1 MRRILVT
8 AALPYSNGAIH
19 LGHLLE
25 HIQTDIWVRFQQLR
39 GAECY
44 FICAEDTH
52 GTATMI
58 GAQEAGVTPEQW
70 VEELRQKHIA
80 DFDAFGISHDNY
92 YTTHSPENEHF
103 AREIYTKLK
112 TNGAIFTESV
122 EQLYDP
128 VKKMFLADRYVR
140 GTCPRCNAED
150 QPGDNCDSCGAT
162 YAATELKNPRS
173 TLTNSPPI
181 LQASTHYFFDLPK
194 FEDFLRVWTKS
205 GAIRLE
211 IANKLKEWLD
221 GGMKAW
227 DISRDAP
234 YFGFRIP
241 ETEDK
246 YFYVWMDA
254 PMGYMASFQN
264 WCARSDVSFDDFW
277 NPHSSAEVHHFIGKD
292 IVNFHA
298 LFWPAVLHCA
308 GYRTPTTV
316 RVHGH
321 ITVNGEKMSK
331 SRGTFINAA
340 TFRKVLDPETLRYYY
355 AARLN
360 ASMSDIDISFDDF
373 VSRVNSDLVGKLV
386 NIPSRCANFLNKQFD
401 SRLGSDLVQPEL
413 FEEFAAKQ
421 QVIEELYEE
430 GEIGKVVRE
439 VMSLADRANQY
450 IANNPPWELAKTA
463 GREQEVQTVCTLAI
477 NLFRTLCV
485 YLKPIVPSL
494 VARSESY
501 LNAGELNWSDVSRPL
516 FSHQLNPFKRL
527 MSRIDPKQI
536 EKIVNASKDDVRP
549 APTTTDRETAE
560 LKTIEL
566 AEFQKIDLRVAEVI
580 NASIVKGADK
590 LLRLDLKI
598 GDESRTVFAGIR
610 SAYEPADL
618 IGRHVVVVANLKPRK
633 MRFGTSE
640 GMVLAA
646 GPGGKD
652 IFLLAPDSGA
662 VAGMEV
668 N

>member
-8 AALPYSNGAIH
+8 AALPYSNGSIH

-25 HIQTDIWVRFQQLR
+25 HIQTDIWVRFQKLR
-39 GAECY
+39 GNECY

-58 GAQEAGVTPEQW
+58 RAQEAGVTPEQW
-70 VEELRQKHIA
+70 VERLRREHIE
-80 DFDAFGISHDNY
+80 DFEAFAISHDNY

-103 AREIYTKLK
+103 ARAIYSKLND
-112 TNGAIFTESV
+112 NGAIYTADI

-140 GTCPRCNAED
+140 GTCPRCGAED

-162 YAATELKNPRS
+162 YAATELKEPRS
-173 TLTNSPPI
+173 AHTNTPPV
-181 LQASTHYFFDLPK
+181 LKSSTHYFFNLPM
-194 FEDFLRVWTKS
+194 FEDFLCIWTES
-205 GAIRLE
+205 GTVRPE
-211 IANKLKEWLD
+211 ISNKLKEWLD

-246 YFYVWMDA
+246 YFYVWLDA

-264 WCARSDVSFDDFW
+264 WCDQTGISFDDFW
-277 NPHSSAEVHHFIGKD
+277 NKESTAEVHHFIGKD

-331 SRGTFINAA
+331 SRGTFINAS
-340 TFRKVLDPETLRYYY
+340 TFREILDPDTLRYYY
-355 AARLN
+355 GARLN

-373 VSRVNSDLVGKLV
+373 VSRVNSDLIGKLV
-386 NIPSRCANFLNKQFD
+386 NIPSRCANFLKKNFD
-401 SRLGSDLVQPEL
+401 STLATELPAPEL
-413 FEEFAAKQ
+413 FEEFASKQ

-430 GEIGKVVRE
+430 GETGRVVRE
-439 VMSLADRANQY
+439 VMNLADRANQY
-450 IANNPPWELAKTA
+450 IAQNPPWELAKTPN
-463 GREQEVQTVCTLAI
+463 REHEVQAVCTMAI

-485 YLKPIVPSL
+485 YLKPIVPRL
-494 VARSESY
+494 VRRSEEY
-501 LNAGELNWSDVSRPL
+501 LNAGELKWNEVTQPL
-516 FSHQLNPFKRL
+516 LAHQLGPFKRL

-536 EKIVNASKDDVRP
+536 EKIIQASKDTS
-549 APTTTDRETAE
+549 AMGSETKE
-560 LKTIEL
+560 DNSETIEL
-566 AEFQKIDLRVAEVI
+566 TEFQKIDLRVAQII
-580 NASIVKGADK
+580 NANVVDGADK
-590 LLRLDLKI
+590 LLKLDLKV
-598 GDESRTVFAGIR
+598 GGENRTVFAGIR
-610 SAYEPADL
+610 SAYEPSEL

-646 GPGGKD
+646 GPGGND
-652 IFLLAPDSGA
+652 IYLLSPDDGA

>member
-8 AALPYSNGAIH
+8 AALPYSNGSIH

-25 HIQTDIWVRFQQLR
+25 HIQTDIWVRFQKLR
-39 GAECY
+39 GNECY

-70 VEELRQKHIA
+70 VEQLRQEHIA
-80 DFDAFGISHDNY
+80 DFEAFAISHDNY

-103 AREIYTKLK
+103 ARDIYRKLTANEAIYT
-112 TNGAIFTESV
+112 ASV

-140 GTCPRCNAED
+140 GTCPRCAAED

-173 TLTNSPPI
+173 AHTNTRPV
-181 LQASTHYFFDLPK
+181 LQSSTHYFFDLPK
-194 FEDFLRVWTKS
+194 FEDFLREWTES
-205 GAIRLE
+205 GTVRTE
-211 IANKLKEWLD
+211 VSNKLKEWLD
-221 GGMKAW
+221 GGMRAW

-241 ETEDK
+241 DTDDK

-264 WCARSDVSFDDFW
+264 WCDRSGINFADFW
-277 NPHSSAEVHHFIGKD
+277 SKQSTAEVHHFIGKD

-308 GYRTPTTV
+308 GYRTPTTI

-331 SRGTFINAA
+331 SRGTFVNASI
-340 TFRKVLDPETLRYYY
+340 FREVLDPDTLRYYY
-355 AARLN
+355 GARLN
-360 ASMSDIDISFDDF
+360 ASMRDIDISFDDF
-373 VSRVNSDLVGKLV
+373 INRVNSDLIGKLV

-401 SRLGSDLVQPEL
+401 STLSAELAVPEL
-413 FEEFAAKQ
+413 FDEFASRQ
-421 QVIEELYEE
+421 QKIEELYEE
-430 GEIGKVVRE
+430 GETSKVVRE
-439 VMSLADRANQY
+439 VMNLADRANKY
-450 IANNPPWELAKTA
+450 IAHNPPWELSKNSS
-463 GREQEVQTVCTLAI
+463 RKHEVQVVCTMAI

-485 YLKPIVPSL
+485 YLKPIVPRL
-494 VARSESY
+494 VASSEQY
-501 LNAGELNWSDVSRPL
+501 LNAGELQWNDVSKPL
-516 FSHQLNPFKRL
+516 LAHRVGPFQRL

-536 EKIVNASKDDVRP
+536 EKIVNASRDT
-549 APTTTDRETAE
+549 AGEESITETSAF
-560 LKTIEL
+560 KTIEL
-566 AEFQKIDLRVAEVI
+566 ADFQKIDLRVAEI
-580 NASIVKGADK
+580 CNASFVDGADK
-590 LLRLDLKI
+590 LLKLDLKL
-598 GDESRTVFAGIR
+598 GDENRTVFAGIR
-610 SAYEPADL
+610 SAYQPADL
-618 IGRHVVVVANLKPRK
+618 IGRHIVVVANLKPRK

-652 IFLLAPDSGA
+652 IFLLSPDEGA

-668 N
+668 S

>member
-8 AALPYSNGAIH
+8 AALPYSNGSIH

-25 HIQTDIWVRFQQLR
+25 HIQTDIWVRFQKLR
-39 GAECY
+39 GNECY

-58 GAQEAGVTPEQW
+58 RAQEAGVTPEQW
-70 VEELRQKHIA
+70 VDRLRREHIE
-80 DFDAFGISHDNY
+80 DFEAFAISHDNY

-103 AREIYTKLK
+103 ARAIYSKLND
-112 TNGAIFTESV
+112 NGAIYTADI

-140 GTCPRCNAED
+140 GTCPRCGAED

-162 YAATELKNPRS
+162 YSATELKEPRS
-173 TLTNSPPI
+173 AHTNTPPV
-181 LQASTHYFFDLPK
+181 LQSSTHYFFDLPK
-194 FEDFLRVWTKS
+194 FEDFLRTWTKS
-205 GAIRLE
+205 GTVRPE
-211 IANKLKEWLD
+211 ITNKLNEWLD

-241 ETEDK
+241 ETNDK
-246 YFYVWMDA
+246 YFYVWLDA

-264 WCARSDVSFDDFW
+264 WCDQAGISFDDFW
-277 NPHSSAEVHHFIGKD
+277 NKESTAEVHHFIGKD

-316 RVHGH
+316 RVHGF

-331 SRGTFINAA
+331 SRGTFIDAS
-340 TFRKVLDPETLRYYY
+340 TFREILDPDTLRYYY
-355 AARLN
+355 GARLN
-360 ASMSDIDISFDDF
+360 ASMSDIDISFEDF
-373 VSRVNSDLVGKLV
+373 VSRVNSDLIGKLV
-386 NIPSRCANFLNKQFD
+386 NIPSRCANFLKKNFD
-401 SRLGSDLVQPEL
+401 STLSPELPAPEL
-413 FEEFAAKQ
+413 FEEFASKQ

-430 GEIGKVVRE
+430 GETGRVVRE
-439 VMSLADRANQY
+439 VMNLADRANQY
-450 IANNPPWELAKTA
+450 IAQNPPWELAKTPN
-463 GREQEVQTVCTLAI
+463 REHEVQAVCTMAI

-485 YLKPIVPSL
+485 YLKPIVPRL
-494 VARSESY
+494 VRRSEEY
-501 LNAGELNWSDVSRPL
+501 LNAGELKWNEVTQPL
-516 FSHQLNPFKRL
+516 LAHKLGPFKRL

-536 EKIVNASKDDVRP
+536 EKIIQASKDTSAMDSD
-549 APTTTDRETAE
+549 TNEDNSE
-560 LKTIEL
+560 TIEL
-566 AEFQKIDLRVAEVI
+566 ADFQKIDLRVAQII
-580 NASIVKGADK
+580 NANVVDGADK
-590 LLRLDLKI
+590 LLKLDLKV
-598 GDESRTVFAGIR
+598 GGENRTVFAGIR
-610 SAYEPADL
+610 SAYEPNEL

-652 IFLLAPDSGA
+652 IYLLAPDDGA

>member
-8 AALPYSNGAIH
+8 AALPYSNGSIH

-25 HIQTDIWVRFQQLR
+25 HIQTDIWVRFQKLR
-39 GAECY
+39 GNECY

-58 GAQEAGVTPEQW
+58 RAQEAGVTPEQW
-70 VEELRQKHIA
+70 VERLRREHIE
-80 DFDAFGISHDNY
+80 DFEAFAISHDNY

-103 AREIYTKLK
+103 ARAIYSKLND
-112 TNGAIFTESV
+112 NGAIYTADI

-140 GTCPRCNAED
+140 GTCPRCGAED

-162 YAATELKNPRS
+162 YAATELKEPRS
-173 TLTNSPPI
+173 AHTNTPPV
-181 LQASTHYFFDLPK
+181 LKSSTHYFFNLPM
-194 FEDFLRVWTKS
+194 FEDFLCTWTES
-205 GAIRLE
+205 GTVRPE
-211 IANKLKEWLD
+211 ITNKLKEWLD

-246 YFYVWMDA
+246 YFYVWLDA

-264 WCARSDVSFDDFW
+264 WCDQTGISFDDFW
-277 NPHSSAEVHHFIGKD
+277 TKESTAEVHHFIGKD

-331 SRGTFINAA
+331 SRGTFINAS
-340 TFRKVLDPETLRYYY
+340 TFREILDPDTLRYYY
-355 AARLN
+355 GARLN

-373 VSRVNSDLVGKLV
+373 VSRVNSDLIGKLV
-386 NIPSRCANFLNKQFD
+386 NIPSRCANFLKKNFD
-401 SRLGSDLVQPEL
+401 STLSTELPAPEL
-413 FEEFAAKQ
+413 FEEFASKQ

-430 GEIGKVVRE
+430 GETGRVVRE
-439 VMSLADRANQY
+439 VMNLADRANQY
-450 IANNPPWELAKTA
+450 IAQNPPWELAKTPN
-463 GREQEVQTVCTLAI
+463 REHEVQAVCTMAI

-485 YLKPIVPSL
+485 YLKPIVPRL
-494 VARSESY
+494 VRRSEEY
-501 LNAGELNWSDVSRPL
+501 LNAGELKWNEVTQPL
-516 FSHQLNPFKRL
+516 LAHKLGSFKRL

-536 EKIVNASKDDVRP
+536 EKIIQASKDTSAMDS
-549 APTTTDRETAE
+549 ETKE
-560 LKTIEL
+560 DNSETIEL
-566 AEFQKIDLRVAEVI
+566 TEFQKIDLRVAQI
-580 NASIVKGADK
+580 MNANFVDGADK
-590 LLRLDLKI
+590 LLKLDLKV
-598 GDESRTVFAGIR
+598 GDDNRTVFAGIR
-610 SAYEPADL
+610 SAYEPNEL

-652 IFLLAPDSGA
+652 IYLLSPDDGA